1 MVRGLAEL
9 DEILEE
15 IQAKVFL
22 ANRMDELD
30 DLLEKWGFTQ
40 FIEKKVALDEA
51 PKYGKIVIIG
61 DTELKENIIMAV
73 CKTFGISKD
82 RVELC
87 LSYEQAQKYN
97 FRKMQYN
104 PAYSAILFGPVPHS
118 GAAKGFAGSIIAGVE
133 RGGGYPPVVRL
144 STGTELKIT
153 KATLKTALQDMLDKD
168 IIRAA

>member
-1 MVRGLAEL
+1 MVRGIAEL

-30 DLLEKWGFTQ
+30 ELLEKWGFTQ
-40 FIEKKVALDEA
+40 FIEKKTAFDDS
-51 PKYGKIVIIG
+51 PKYGKIVIVG
-61 DTELKENIIMAV
+61 DTELKENIIFAV
-73 CKTFGISKD
+73 CKGFGISKD

-87 LSYEQAQKYN
+87 LDYEQAQKYN

-153 KATLKTALQDMLDKD
+153 KATLKTALQDMLDKN

>member
-61 DTELKENIIMAV
+61 DTELRLHS
-73 CKTFGISKD
+73 CG
-82 RVELC
+82 RV
-87 LSYEQAQKYN
+87 
-97 FRKMQYN
+97 
-104 PAYSAILFGPVPHS
+104 
-118 GAAKGFAGSIIAGVE
+118 
-133 RGGGYPPVVRL
+133 
-144 STGTELKIT
+144 ST
-153 KATLKTALQDMLDKD
+153 
-168 IIRAA
+168 